1 MAEKIVEL
9 LIPQSHEDIELL
21 PLSVRIQRRPS
32 VWQALEVVAL
42 DIFANNEWRDRKS
55 VV

>member
-21 PLSVRIQRRPS
+21 PLRFDFLIMFICLVNHP
-32 VWQALEVVAL
+32 
-42 DIFANNEWRDRKS
+42 
-55 VV
+55 